1 MLNKRKNIG
10 YKYNQYI
17 LLKSVKGLS
26 SLSPLARQIIRDIF
40 DKIWISDNLEIE
52 EDELLI
58 SHLGITKS
66 KWKTLKNE
74 LISLNKN
81 FISFDEKN
89 KIWTSKWLKKQNSL
103 LEDKPDLIDD
113 EKENIFNQVDNK
125 LIEINRI
132 STNNTILKKSETV
145 YDRSKFIEYELK
157 NRKNNIEGNKE
168 MLKDEKE
175 LMDIAINSFIKLN
188 KIFNSLYLDA
198 WTKNASEEEFREFWI
213 NDFFNKKVTEND
225 IDIIVEKI
233 SKKEEFSM
241 YPPNLA
247 SFNSLFNSVLMEKQ
261 NIPSKEEAFR
271 LAYEN
276 NKHILMKSHPVILE
290 TIRVVQD
297 FRIMSDPYIKK
308 EFFETYEKIAEDFI
322 KNPDS
327 EKYKQVISNKEENKE
342 NNSDILDKNQ
352 KLNMIS
358 KIFKE

>member
-10 YKYNQYI
+10 YKYNQYV
-17 LLKSVKGLS
+17 LCKKVKGLS

-40 DKIWISDNLEIE
+40 DKIWVSENLEVE

-58 SHLGITKS
+58 SYLGITKS
-66 KWKTLKNE
+66 KWKTLKSE

-81 FISFDEKN
+81 FISFNEKN
-89 KIWTSKWLKKQNSL
+89 KTWTSKWLNKQNSL
-103 LEDKPDLIDD
+103 LDDKPDFIDD

-132 STNNTILKKSETV
+132 SSNKTTLRKSETV

-157 NRKNNIEGNKE
+157 NQKNNIDGNKE
-168 MLKDEKE
+168 MSKDEKQ
-175 LMDIAINSFIKLN
+175 LMDIAIKSFIKLN
-188 KIFNSLYLDA
+188 KVFNSLYLDA

-225 IDIIVEKI
+225 IDTIVGMI

-247 SFNSLFNSVLMEKQ
+247 SFNSLFNSILMEKH

-271 LAYEN
+271 LAYGN
-276 NKHILMKSHPVILE
+276 NKHILMKSHPVVLE

-308 EFFETYEKIAEDFI
+308 EFFETYENIAEDFI
-322 KNPDS
+322 KNPNS
-327 EKYKQVISNKEENKE
+327 EKYKKIVLNEEKNE
-342 NNSDILDKNQ
+342 NNNRILDKNQ